1 MHKDQMKMRKTKNIR
16 LVKPS
21 LELKSEYMDML
32 QDFASAEEIREHQDL
47 QLSLEDF
54 QAYVRN
60 CKKWEKGIDLPDK
73 WVPSSSFWLIRSDNL
88 ILGVSSLRHKL
99 NKRLRVFGGNIG
111 YKIRPGQRQK
121 GYGTKILELT
131 LTKAK
136 TFGLKRVLLTCDD
149 DNIASAK
156 IIEKNG
162 GVLHDKCDRGE
173 THKLTRRYWIDL

>member
-1 MHKDQMKMRKTKNIR
+1 MRKTKNIR

-21 LELKSEYMDML
+21 LELQSEYMDML
-32 QDFASAEEIREHQDL
+32 HDFDFANETRDHQEL
-47 QLSLEDF
+47 QLAQENF
-54 QAYVRN
+54 PAYVSN
-60 CKKWEKGIDLPDK
+60 CRKWEKGIDLPDK
-73 WVPSSSFWLIRSDNL
+73 WVPSSSFWLIRSNNL
-88 ILGVSSLRHKL
+88 ILGVSSLRYRL

-131 LTKAK
+131 LAKAK
-136 TFGLKRVLLTCDD
+136 TFGLKRVLVTCDD
-149 DNIASAK
+149 NNIASAK